1 MGKTTSGPDA
11 GADRR
16 SAMPEFGPCEHVVQ
30 FYEGDAVLVQTLTGF
45 VSGALDRGDTAV
57 VIATQRHQQML
68 EESLNGSGID
78 VAVAKAQER
87 IMLLDAE
94 ATLRLLLRNG
104 WPDDEQFGIVV
115 KDLLSRG
122 KRRARNVRIF
132 GEMVA
137 LLWARG
143 ARGATIRLEHLWENV
158 CTAEGFPVLC
168 AYPNGALAQ
177 NSSQSMREICAA
189 HSRVLVN

>member
-1 MGKTTSGPDA
+1 VGKTTRGPDA

-16 SAMPEFGPCEHVVQ
+16 SALPEFGPCEHVVQ
-30 FYEGDAVLVQTLTGF
+30 FHEGDDVLVQTLTAF
-45 VSGALDRGDTAV
+45 VSGALDQGDTAV
-57 VIATQRHQQML
+57 VIATPRHRQML
-68 EESLNGSGID
+68 EESLNASGID
-78 VAVAKAQER
+78 VVVAQAQER
-87 IMLLDAE
+87 ITLLDAE
-94 ATLRLLLRNG
+94 ATLRLLLKDG
-104 WPDDEQFGIVV
+104 WPDDEQFGMVV

-137 LLWARG
+137 LLWERG

-168 AYPNGALAQ
+168 AYPNGAFTQKSLK
-177 NSSQSMREICAA
+177 SRREICQA
-189 HSRVLVN
+189 HSRVLAH